1 MSEGEAE
8 YKNSNVGYNYSQRE
22 NAENVGCA

>member
-8 YKNSNVGYNYSQRE
+8 YKNSNVGYNYSQTE